1 MEQPFVNVALKMTML
16 WRYGACLLLLS
27 VLGCASEEAT
37 DIEVFADMGVVDAD
51 LTQIGR
57 LTPEYCGSCHP
68 SHFEQWRM
76 SMHAFATKDPI
87 FQAMNKKG
95 IEETGGRLNQFCVQ
109 CHAPNAS
116 LRDEL
121 PVVEENGR
129 HTMALDM
136 NDPVVSEGVQCTTC
150 HRIEAVVSTQNASIS
165 LSDTTFYGA
174 GTSAAAQEAHP
185 MEASPLFADPAQ
197 KSILCGSCHDV
208 LNPNGVRL
216 DSTFS
221 AWYANGYNRPGT
233 PEHRT
238 CQDCHMP
245 TYQGRITT
253 DGPMKTLHS
262 HTFVGVYQALVPN
275 FPGKP
280 EQAEIAQRLLQ
291 DCAEV
296 DIRYNGVNEDG
307 DAILVVSVKNINNG
321 HNLPSGS
328 TADTQVWVH
337 LQVFDDNDQLVY
349 ESGMTDENGD
359 LMDGVVGHS
368 VDPDGDP
375 ELMLY
380 GQFVL
385 DDENRHVTFAW
396 EAHQFTDNLIPP
408 GQRKWRDF
416 EVPSSLFETDG
427 MRVLA
432 TLNYRTFPPFF
443 LRTLIQDGFLDADAI
458 GPVPIIEMERVEAEF
473 EL

>member
-1 MEQPFVNVALKMTML
+1 MGKRWNSIVL
-16 WRYGACLLLLS
+16 WRNHLC
-27 VLGCASEEAT
+27 VLICGVILACASEDGSDAVLLL
-37 DIEVFADMGVVDAD
+37 DAGVIDAD
-51 LTQIGR
+51 LEQIGK
-57 LTPEYCGSCHP
+57 LTPEYCGSCHE

-116 LRDEL
+116 LRDQL
-121 PVVEENGR
+121 PVIEQGGR
-129 HTMALDM
+129 HTMPLDM
-136 NDPVVSEGVQCTTC
+136 NDPVISEGVQCTTC
-150 HRIEAVVSTQNASIS
+150 HRIEAVLATQNANIS
-165 LSDTTFYGA
+165 LSDTTFFGA

-185 MEASPLFADPAQ
+185 MEASPLFSDPAQ

-221 AWYANGYNRPGT
+221 AWYANSYNRPGT

-245 TYQGRITT
+245 AYRGRITR
-253 DGPMKTLHS
+253 DGPEKTLHS
-262 HTFVGVYQALVPN
+262 HTFVGVYQALTPN

-280 EQAEIAQRLLQ
+280 EQAAIAEQLLQ

-296 DIRYNGVNEDG
+296 DIRYNGVNG
-307 DAILVVSVKNINNG
+307 DDNVILVVSVKNINNG

-337 LQVFDDNDQLVY
+337 LQVFDDDDQLVY

-359 LMDGVVGHS
+359 LMDGVIGHS

-385 DDENRHVTFAW
+385 DSDDRHVTFAW

-416 EVPSSLFETDG
+416 ELPAALFDTG
-427 MRVLA
+427 RIRVLA

-443 LRTLIQDGFLDADAI
+443 LRTLIEDGFLDPDAI